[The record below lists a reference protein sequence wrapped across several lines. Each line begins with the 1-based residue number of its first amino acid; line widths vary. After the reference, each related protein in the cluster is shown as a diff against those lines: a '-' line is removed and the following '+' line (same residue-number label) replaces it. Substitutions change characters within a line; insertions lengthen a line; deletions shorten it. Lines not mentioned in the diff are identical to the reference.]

1 MSKAG
6 DLYGQSLY
14 DLAAEENLTE
24 KILGE
29 METVRGILRENPDY
43 ITLLSEPSVPKNERL
58 TLVDQ
63 AFDGSLEAYH
73 LNFIKILIEKGLLRE
88 YSACYKRFR
97 KSYNE
102 AHGIAE
108 ALVTSA
114 VSLSDAQLSQLKE
127 KLEELTG
134 DVTDIN
140 IDMSDLA
147 YTSSAGLRLFLQY
160 HNLLLKAGG
169 KLTLMYPNDMIMEIF
184 EDTGMA
190 DSLNI
195 VR

>member
-14 DLAAEENLTE
+14 DLAAEENLSE

-29 METVRGILRENPDY
+29 MEQVRGIFRENPDY
-43 ITLLSEPSVPKNERL
+43 IALLSEPSVPKNERL
-58 TLVDQ
+58 SLVDQ
-63 AFDGSLEAYH
+63 AFNGSLSAYH

-97 KSYNE
+97 KSYND

-127 KLEELTG
+127 KLEKISG
-134 DVTDIN
+134 KKI
-140 IDMSDLA
+140 
-147 YTSSAGLRLFLQY
+147 
-160 HNLLLKAGG
+160 LLKQKTDPDILGG
-169 KLTLMYPNDMIMEIF
+169 
-184 EDTGMA
+184 
-190 DSLNI
+190 
-195 VR
+195 VRVDLEGQLFDGTVKGRLSELRRKVDDVVI

>member
-14 DLAAEENLTE
+14 DLAAEENLSE

-29 METVRGILRENPDY
+29 MEQVRGIFRENPDY
-43 ITLLSEPSVPKNERL
+43 IALLSEPSVPKNERL
-58 TLVDQ
+58 SLVDQ
-63 AFDGSLEAYH
+63 AFNGSLSAYH

-127 KLEELTG
+127 KLEKISG
-134 DVTDIN
+134 KKI
-140 IDMSDLA
+140 
-147 YTSSAGLRLFLQY
+147 
-160 HNLLLKAGG
+160 LLKQKTDPDILGG
-169 KLTLMYPNDMIMEIF
+169 
-184 EDTGMA
+184 
-190 DSLNI
+190 
-195 VR
+195 VRVDLEGQLFDGTVKGRLSELRRKVDDVVI

>member
-102 AHGIAE
+102 AHGIAD
-108 ALVTSA
+108 ALVTTA
-114 VSLSDAQLSQLKE
+114 VKLSDAQLSQLRE
-127 KLEELTG
+127 KLEKISGKKVLLQQKTDPDVLGGVRVDLEGQLFDGSVKGRLSELRRKV
-134 DVTDIN
+134 DDIV
-140 IDMSDLA
+140 I
-147 YTSSAGLRLFLQY
+147 
-160 HNLLLKAGG
+160 
-169 KLTLMYPNDMIMEIF
+169 
-184 EDTGMA
+184 
-190 DSLNI
+190 
-195 VR
+195 

>member
-58 TLVDQ
+58 SLVDQ

-102 AHGIAE
+102 AHGIAD
-108 ALVTSA
+108 ALVTTA
-114 VSLSDAQLSQLKE
+114 VKLSDAQLSQLRE
-127 KLEELTG
+127 KLEKISGKKVLLEQKTDPDILGGVRVDLEGQLFDGSVKGRLSELRRKV
-134 DVTDIN
+134 DDIV
-140 IDMSDLA
+140 I
-147 YTSSAGLRLFLQY
+147 
-160 HNLLLKAGG
+160 
-169 KLTLMYPNDMIMEIF
+169 
-184 EDTGMA
+184 
-190 DSLNI
+190 
-195 VR
+195 

>member
-29 METVRGILRENPDY
+29 MESVKGILKENPDY

-58 TLVDQ
+58 SLVDQ
-63 AFDGSLEAYH
+63 AFNGSLEAYH

-102 AHGIAE
+102 AHGIAD

-114 VSLSDAQLSQLKE
+114 VKLSDAQLSQLKE
-127 KLEELTG
+127 KLEKISGKKILLEQKTDPDILGGVRVDLEGQLFDGSVKGRLSELRRKVD
-134 DVTDIN
+134 DVVI
-140 IDMSDLA
+140 
-147 YTSSAGLRLFLQY
+147 
-160 HNLLLKAGG
+160 
-169 KLTLMYPNDMIMEIF
+169 
-184 EDTGMA
+184 
-190 DSLNI
+190 
-195 VR
+195 

>member
-102 AHGIAE
+102 AHGIAD
-108 ALVTSA
+108 ALVTTA
-114 VSLSDAQLSQLKE
+114 VKLSDAQLSQLRE
-127 KLEELTG
+127 KLEKISGKKVVLEQKTDPDILGGVRVDLEGQLFDGSVKGRLSELRRKV
-134 DVTDIN
+134 DDIV
-140 IDMSDLA
+140 I
-147 YTSSAGLRLFLQY
+147 
-160 HNLLLKAGG
+160 
-169 KLTLMYPNDMIMEIF
+169 
-184 EDTGMA
+184 
-190 DSLNI
+190 
-195 VR
+195 

>member
-102 AHGIAE
+102 AHGIAD
-108 ALVTSA
+108 ALVTTA
-114 VSLSDAQLSQLKE
+114 VKLSDAQLSQLRE
-127 KLEELTG
+127 KLEKISGKKVVLEQKTDPDILGGVRVDLEGQLFDGSVKGRLSELRRKVDET
-134 DVTDIN
+134 VI
-140 IDMSDLA
+140 
-147 YTSSAGLRLFLQY
+147 
-160 HNLLLKAGG
+160 
-169 KLTLMYPNDMIMEIF
+169 
-184 EDTGMA
+184 
-190 DSLNI
+190 
-195 VR
+195 